1 MDTFGRTR
9 RCLRKDLPVFQQQD
23 AELTNQPKSST
34 SQSYGNFVRPSEENL
49 TNDQNILGLDDE
61 AKKRQRELWEEEEEK
76 NRQKPNVHYQ
86 DVLFQGKKALTITLI
101 SFSLIE
107 AYEFKLKNSNLYLYC
122 TKLRIVENETSR
134 RRGRFIVVQFSL
146 NIRTKQKMGNKQN

>member
-34 SQSYGNFVRPSEENL
+34 SQPYGNFVRPSEENL
-49 TNDQNILGLDDE
+49 TNDPNILGLDDE

-107 AYEFKLKNSNLYLYC
+107 AY
-122 TKLRIVENETSR
+122 
-134 RRGRFIVVQFSL
+134 
-146 NIRTKQKMGNKQN
+146 